1 MKKLIAL
8 LLICVLCLS
17 VFASCSSKK
26 DEPEP
31 DTKAVTQV
39 DSGVQDSET
48 KEEESTEPEETG
60 QMTLYYSHSTE
71 WADPIIEEF
80 METTGIKVELVQ
92 GGTSDLVAKIR
103 AEGDNPQADV
113 LWGGVVDTYY
123 AAKDLLQPYESK
135 EIAYLKE
142 VAIDEERYYHG
153 FDLGPMVMI
162 YNTKLVSK
170 EEAPTKWADLLDPKW
185 KGKIAC
191 ADPTSSSSSYATI
204 MAIIHAYGKDDGKG
218 YEFVEKLVKNLDGKI
233 LSSSSGTYKGVADG
247 EYLIGMTYEE
257 AALRYKS
264 AGADIEIVYPEE
276 GTTASPSGVGI
287 VKNCKNL
294 ASARKFVDFILSK
307 EVQSQLGAIY
317 RRTVRKDVEDPDT
330 MTPFSEIAFVDYDM
344 KWSAEHEAEF
354 KDKWRSF
361 VTEN

>member
-1 MKKLIAL
+1 MKKVLAL
-8 LLICVLCLS
+8 LLVCVMCVS
-17 VFASCSSKK
+17 VFVSCSSKN
-26 DEPEP
+26 DEPKS
-31 DTKAVTQV
+31 DTNTGTQS
-39 DSGVQDSET
+39 SGTQDSET
-48 KEEESTEPEETG
+48 KSEGSNEPKETG
-60 QMTLYYSHSTE
+60 VMTLYYSHSTE

-113 LWGGVVDTYY
+113 LWGGVMDTYN
-123 AAKDLLQPYESK
+123 ASRDLLQPYDSK
-135 EIAYLKE
+135 EIANLKD
-142 VAIDEERYYHG
+142 VAIDKDHYFYG
-153 FDLGPMVMI
+153 FDIGPMCMI

-170 EEAPTKWADLLDPKW
+170 EEAPTKWADMLDPKW

-218 YEFVEKLVKNLDGKI
+218 YEFVKELVKNLDGKV
-233 LSSSSGTYKGVADG
+233 LSSSSGTYKGVSDG

-264 AGADIEIVYPEE
+264 NGADIEIVYPEE
-276 GTTASPSGVGI
+276 GTTGSPSGVGI

-294 ASARKFVDFILSK
+294 ASAQKFVDFLLSK
-307 EVQSQLGAIY
+307 DVQSQLGGLY
-317 RRTVRKDVEDPDT
+317 RRTVRTDVQDPDT
-330 MTPFSEIAFVDYDM
+330 MTPFSEITFVDYDM
-344 KWSAEHEAEF
+344 DWTAEHDAEF
-354 KDKWRSF
+354 KDNWRSY
-361 VTEN
+361 VTE